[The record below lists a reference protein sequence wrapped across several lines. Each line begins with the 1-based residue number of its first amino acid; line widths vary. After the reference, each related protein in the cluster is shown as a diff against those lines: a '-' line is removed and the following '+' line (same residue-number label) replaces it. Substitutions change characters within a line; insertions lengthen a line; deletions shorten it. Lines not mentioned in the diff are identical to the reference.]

1 MTTLFDRLL
10 ERVWDARGS
19 DIHLGVGASP
29 RLRVEGFLWPVSD
42 EPDVRASDIEAIYD
56 ELLDDAHRMRMHE
69 VGDVDV
75 AVPWLDRARLR
86 VSAYRR
92 YGHPAL
98 AIRIL
103 PNGIPTLDEVGLPQI
118 VRERTIEGLRGLVIF
133 TGATGAGKS
142 TTQASVV
149 DAINASR
156 PCHIMT
162 IEDPIEF
169 VHESHKA
176 FVSQREV
183 GTDTVSFA
191 QALRS
196 ALREDPDVVLVGE
209 LRDTESMQIALTLA
223 ETGHLVL
230 ASLHTSDASQVFDR
244 ILDAMPDGAKN
255 QTRAQLAA
263 SLTAVVA
270 QRLVPKIDGGRVAA
284 YEVLT
289 ATTAVR
295 NTIREARFN
304 QLPRLIAAG
313 GDEGMNTLDKY
324 LADLVVSKTV
334 SVASALTHATDQ
346 DELSGDLERRA
357 ALGLYEPEI
366 VA

>member
-1 MTTLFDRLL
+1 MTDLFDRLL
-10 ERVWDARGS
+10 ERVWDMGGS
-19 DIHLGVGASP
+19 DIHLGVGTPP
-29 RLRVEGFLWPVSD
+29 RLRVDGFLWSVAD
-42 EPDVRASDIEAIYD
+42 DDDVQASDIEDIY
-56 ELLDDAHRMRMHE
+56 EKLLDDTHRAKMRE

-75 AVPWLDRARLR
+75 ALPWLDRARLR

-92 YGHPAL
+92 YGQPAL
-98 AIRIL
+98 AVRIL
-103 PNGIPTLDEVGLPQI
+103 PNRVPSLDEVGLPQI
-118 VRERTIEGLRGLVIF
+118 VRERTIDGLRGLVIF
-133 TGATGAGKS
+133 TGATGSGKS

-149 DAINASR
+149 NAINDAR
-156 PCHIMT
+156 PCHILT

-169 VHESHKA
+169 VHPSRNA
-176 FVSQREV
+176 FISQREV

-270 QRLVPKIDGGRVAA
+270 QRLVPKIGGGRCAA

-304 QLPRLIAAG
+304 QLPRLLAAG
-313 GDEGMNTLDKY
+313 AEFGMSTMDKC

-334 SVASALTHATDQ
+334 SVASAMKQATDEA
-346 DELSGDLERRA
+346 ELVGDLERRA
-357 ALGLYEPEI
+357 AMGLYKPE
-366 VA
+366 AA